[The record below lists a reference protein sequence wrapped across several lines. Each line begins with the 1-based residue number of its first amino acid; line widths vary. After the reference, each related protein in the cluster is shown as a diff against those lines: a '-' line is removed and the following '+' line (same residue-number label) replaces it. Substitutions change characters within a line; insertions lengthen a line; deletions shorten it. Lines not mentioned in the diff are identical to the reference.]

1 MGHISMKKLIN
12 IFTLNF
18 IFIFSVQASMLED
31 LPEIKYETFKLDNG
45 LTVVVH
51 EDKKVPMVAVN
62 VWYHVGSKNEKV
74 GKTGFAHLFEHLMF
88 NGTENYNSEY
98 FEPFEKLAP
107 LIKMVP
113 LTLTELI
120 TFKMFQP
127 ML

>member
-1 MGHISMKKLIN
+1 MKKLIN

-62 VWYHVGSKNEKV
+62 VWYHVGSKMK
-74 GKTGFAHLFEHLMF
+74 
-88 NGTENYNSEY
+88 
-98 FEPFEKLAP
+98 KLVKLDLP
-107 LIKMVP
+107 ICLN
-113 LTLTELI
+113 T
-120 TFKMFQP
+120 
-127 ML
+127 